1 MTTTRSKAPRK
12 APLKAVA
19 KPVAKAP
26 AMTLV
31 RAIVEATTSG
41 PRCWL
46 MKSEPDS
53 FSIDD
58 LERVQRTAWEGV
70 RNYQARIHMRDDMK
84 VGDAILFYHSNAEPP
99 AVVGLARVASAPYP
113 DASAFDR
120 KSPYFDAKS
129 KREEP
134 RWILVDVAFVE
145 KLATPVPLDRLRE
158 DPALGGMLVAQ
169 KGQRLSVQPV
179 LRAHFEHVAR
189 IAGATRLAELLG

>member
-1 MTTTRSKAPRK
+1 
-12 APLKAVA
+12 
-19 KPVAKAP
+19 
-26 AMTLV
+26 MTLV

-113 DASAFDR
+113 DASAFDP

-158 DPALGGMLVAQ
+158 DPALNGMLVAQ

>member
-1 MTTTRSKAPRK
+1 VTRCCFITRTQIRRRSWDSRESPALPTPTPR
-12 APLKAVA
+12 P
-19 KPVAKAP
+19 
-26 AMTLV
+26 
-31 RAIVEATTSG
+31 
-41 PRCWL
+41 
-46 MKSEPDS
+46 
-53 FSIDD
+53 SI
-58 LERVQRTAWEGV
+58 
-70 RNYQARIHMRDDMK
+70 
-84 VGDAILFYHSNAEPP
+84 
-99 AVVGLARVASAPYP
+99 
-113 DASAFDR
+113 R

-158 DPALGGMLVAQ
+158 DPALNGMLVAQ

>member
-1 MTTTRSKAPRK
+1 MTSKA
-12 APLKAVA
+12 A
-19 KPVAKAP
+19 
-26 AMTLV
+26 
-31 RAIVEATTSG
+31 

-58 LERVQRTAWEGV
+58 LKRVQQTPWEGV
-70 RNYQARIHMRDDMK
+70 RNYQARNHMRDDMK
-84 VGDAILFYHSNAEPP
+84 VGDAVLFYHSNADPP
-99 AVVGLARVASAPYP
+99 AVVGLARIASPPYP

-134 RWILVDVAFVE
+134 RWILVDVGFVE
-145 KLATPVPLDRLRE
+145 KLPAPVPLERLRE
-158 DPALGGMLVAQ
+158 DPALRGMLVIQ

-179 LRAHFEHVAR
+179 ERAHFEHVATT
-189 IAGATRLAELLG
+189 AGATRLAELLPRE